1 MDAFLSF
8 TGSTDRRVAQ
18 DYLQRGGTVESAVS
32 LFYAEGGSGS
42 GGVAGG
48 TGFAMD
54 DMDAATRAAI
64 EHAMF
69 SEDAVSGTTAVG
81 KLGEVVREFRSAS
94 GNVVQIV
101 HGDLTVEGNSAS
113 ADAAV
118 GGGAAAADA
127 GRRRRCAA
135 LRAGGREVEAAA
147 YGASRCNEGEAPR
160 LAQHARQH
168 AATLA
173 HAERGENRRAPR
185 PYDRSLQRR
194 GGGHGG
200 AGPLRSGL
208 RPEQLR
214 AEGGD
219 KLLQVEGRAQ
229 RALRCR

>member
-118 GGGAAAADA
+118 GGGARPRVPVA
-127 GRRRRCAA
+127 GRRRLPVCGR
-135 LRAGGREVEAAA
+135 LR
-147 YGASRCNEGEAPR
+147 
-160 LAQHARQH
+160 
-168 AATLA
+168 
-173 HAERGENRRAPR
+173 ERPR
-185 PYDRSLQRR
+185 PVP
-194 GGGHGG
+194 GGH
-200 AGPLRSGL
+200 AHR
-208 RPEQLR
+208 RPDQFAR
-214 AEGGD
+214 A
-219 KLLQVEGRAQ
+219 RAAPTGYQ
-229 RALRCR
+229 Y